1 MVQRSSPR
9 PYLRVMAQE
18 IQWEGAQ
25 VTNDTALQDILSPE
39 HAQWTPLSSRSWSVV
54 LHGRRFKVEVEKGP
68 DAEGNATVRI
78 NGVRKDVRVMDE
90 RTQLLEKMGMSVA
103 AAAGS
108 GDVNA
113 PMPGKVLQVLVEPG
127 HTVEEGQPLLVL
139 EAMKMENVIKAT
151 AAGTVSEVP
160 VNEGDAV
167 EKGSLLVGFES

>member
-1 MVQRSSPR
+1 
-9 PYLRVMAQE
+9 
-18 IQWEGAQ
+18 
-25 VTNDTALQDILSPE
+25 
-39 HAQWTPLSSRSWSVV
+39 
-54 LHGRRFKVEVEKGP
+54 
-68 DAEGNATVRI
+68 
-78 NGVRKDVRVMDE
+78 MDE

-103 AAAGS
+103 AATGS

-167 EKGSLLVGFES
+167 EKGSLLVGFGS